1 MKPENK
7 TDVYSDEMIL
17 YAGIHAFKHTDFS
30 MEVFMQVISL
40 LSQKGGTGKTTLAIQ
55 LAVAAQCDGQTAI
68 IVDLDPQRSVT
79 WWGEIR
85 CDAPPIVLPA
95 TTLQLPQLLKKA
107 EANGVTLAVL
117 DTPPKVEIEGE
128 AHHAARASDLAL
140 IPCKPAAFDV
150 KAIEATVRLAE
161 VANVEARIIFN
172 QVHANSSMI
181 FKVRRAVSIYKAPCA
196 PCQIGS
202 RIKFSHAAL
211 DGQSIQ
217 EFDKHEKGS
226 AEVNALY
233 KYIMRQLRQLQEV
246 RHETAAD

>member
-1 MKPENK
+1 MR
-7 TDVYSDEMIL
+7 
-17 YAGIHAFKHTDFS
+17 G
-30 MEVFMQVISL
+30 ISL

-55 LAVAAQCDGQTAI
+55 LAVAAMRDGQTVI
-68 IVDLDPQRSVT
+68 IIDLDPQRSAT

-85 CDAPPIVLPA
+85 ADAPPIVLPA
-95 TTLQLPQLLKKA
+95 TTLELPILLRKA
-107 EANGVTLAVL
+107 EQNGVTLAIL
-117 DTPPKVEIEGE
+117 DTPPKVEPEGE

-150 KAIEATVRLAE
+150 KAIEATVRLAA
-161 VANVEARIIFN
+161 VANVPARIVFN
-172 QVHANSSMI
+172 QVHHNSSMI
-181 FKVRRAVSIYKAPCA
+181 YKVRRAVRVYKGFPSA

-217 EFDKHEKGS
+217 EFDPLEKGA

-233 KYIMRQLRQLQEV
+233 KYTMRQLDEIREV
-246 RHETAAD
+246 RHEAAAD

>member
-1 MKPENK
+1 MR
-7 TDVYSDEMIL
+7 
-17 YAGIHAFKHTDFS
+17 
-30 MEVFMQVISL
+30 VISL

-55 LAVAAQCDGQTAI
+55 LAVAAQRDGQTAI
-68 IVDLDPQRSVT
+68 IVDLDPQRSAT

-85 CDAPPIVLPA
+85 ADAPPIVLPA
-95 TTLQLPQLLKKA
+95 TTLELPILLRKA
-107 EANGVTLAVL
+107 EDNGVTLAIL
-117 DTPPKVEIEGE
+117 DTPPKLEPEGE
-128 AHHAARASDLAL
+128 AHYAARASDLAL

-161 VANVEARIIFN
+161 VANVPARIVFN

-181 FKVRRAVSIYKAPCA
+181 FKVRRAVSVYEGFPFAL
-196 PCQIGS
+196 CQIGS

-217 EFDKHEKGS
+217 EFDPREKGA

-233 KYIMRQLRQLQEV
+233 KYTMRQLAEIREV
-246 RHETAAD
+246 RHEAAAD

>member
-1 MKPENK
+1 MQ
-7 TDVYSDEMIL
+7 IL
-17 YAGIHAFKHTDFS
+17 
-30 MEVFMQVISL
+30 SL

-55 LAVAAQCDGQTAI
+55 LAVAAQRDGQTAI
-68 IVDLDPQRSVT
+68 IVDLDPQRSAT

-95 TTLQLPQLLKKA
+95 TTIELPTLLRKA
-107 EANGVTLAVL
+107 QENGVTLAIL
-117 DTPPKVEIEGE
+117 DTPPKVEPNGE

-150 KAIEATVRLAE
+150 KAIEATVRLTE
-161 VANVEARIIFN
+161 VANVPARIVFN

-181 FKVRRAVSIYKAPCA
+181 FKVRRAVSVYEVPCA
-196 PCQIGS
+196 ACQIGS

-217 EFDKHEKGS
+217 EFDAREKGA
-226 AEVNALY
+226 AEINALY
-233 KYIMRQLRQLQEV
+233 KYTMRQLDELKEV
-246 RHETAAD
+246 RHEAAAD